1 SIGAGAGSDF
11 TNVYANAPADVFGQ
25 TLGLMAELVRDP
37 AFAAEELERQQS
49 QTLDGLRV
57 ALSQP
62 GSIASQAA
70 GRVIYGDAPY
80 GAPGS
85 GTLTTVPA
93 ITPGDLAAF
102 HAANWRPSTATLVFS
117 GDITPEA
124 AYALA

>member
-1 SIGAGAGSDF
+1 
-11 TNVYANAPADVFGQ
+11 
-25 TLGLMAELVRDP
+25 
-37 AFAAEELERQQS
+37 
-49 QTLDGLRV
+49 
-57 ALSQP
+57 
-62 GSIASQAA
+62 SIASQAA

-124 AYALA
+124 AYALAEQAFGDWAEPASPPMTVADSAGPVLAPRVLVIDQPGAGQAAV